1 MLRSQVFSVYKQNIF
16 SHTALLPTLKSTP
29 DSSRARFSLPIST
42 SNSGSSGQAHAQGHL
57 HIPSVP
63 STFAQLSPRQNLPK
77 QPAVLIAVLCQ
88 PSIQPH
94 SIHTAGSAKPQRAR
108 AFIRG
113 KTDPQI
119 KARSRPAEQD
129 VTFSQLLLWQQNYGN
144 TVFLFPR
151 NKIYTYIDF
160 SL

>member
-1 MLRSQVFSVYKQNIF
+1 MIFQIYYASVLRSQVSSVYKQNTF
-16 SHTALLPTLKSTP
+16 SHIALLPTLKSTP

-57 HIPSVP
+57 HIPRVP

-77 QPAVLIAVLCQ
+77 QPALLIAVFCQ

-94 SIHTAGSAKPQRAR
+94 SIHTAGSAEPQR

-113 KTDPQI
+113 KTAPQR
-119 KARSRPAEQD
+119 KARNKPAEQD
-129 VTFSQLLLWQQNYGN
+129 VTFSQLLL
-144 TVFLFPR
+144 
-151 NKIYTYIDF
+151 
-160 SL
+160 